1 MGKDYYK
8 ILGVTH
14 NCNAD
19 ELKKAYRKLALKYH
33 PDKNKSAG
41 AEDKFKEISEAYE
54 VLSDDKKRRIYD
66 QVGEEGLKNG
76 AGAEPNNNNGG
87 GGMPPQGGN
96 YHFTFTDPNETFAK
110 FFGSA
115 AGFGGGSGIPGFGG
129 LSAGFGDLGG
139 MGGFNFTN
147 TNGYPEDM
155 DVEYI
160 GSTFGG
166 DKKQRKLQDA
176 PILKDVYVNLE
187 DLLTGCTKKMKITKK
202 IYNNNGTFTTDEKI
216 LKIDVKPGW
225 KAGTKITFSQEGDQV
240 PGKIPA
246 DVIFVVRDKKHPVF
260 KRDGLNLRL
269 TKSISLKDA
278 LCGAKFAVTSL
289 AGQTVWVDC
298 SRQVIKPKQTK
309 RLVGYGLPNPKNPQ
323 QKGDIIIDFDIDFPD
338 SVSDSSKD
346 ILRTI
351 LV

>member
-8 ILGVTH
+8 ILGVSR

-33 PDKNKSAG
+33 PDKNKAAG

-76 AGAEPNNNNGG
+76 VGAEPNNNGSGG
-87 GGMPPQGGN
+87 VPPPGGD
-96 YHFTFTDPNETFAK
+96 YHFTYTDPNETFAK
-110 FFGSA
+110 FFGS

-129 LSAGFGDLGG
+129 LGGLGGLGG
-139 MGGFNFTN
+139 MGGFNFSN
-147 TNGYPEDM
+147 TPGGGDPEDM

-160 GSTFGG
+160 SSSFG

-176 PILKDVYVNLE
+176 PIMKDVYVNLE

-225 KAGTKITFSQEGDQV
+225 KAGTKITFAQEGDQV

-246 DVIFVVRDKKHPVF
+246 DVIFVVRDKKHSVF
-260 KRDGLNLRL
+260 KRDGVNLRL
-269 TKSISLKDA
+269 TKSLSLKDA

-309 RLVGYGLPNPKNPQ
+309 RLVGYGLPNPKNVQ
-323 QKGDIIIDFDIDFPD
+323 QKGDIIIDFEIDFPD
-338 SVSDSSKD
+338 TVSESSKN